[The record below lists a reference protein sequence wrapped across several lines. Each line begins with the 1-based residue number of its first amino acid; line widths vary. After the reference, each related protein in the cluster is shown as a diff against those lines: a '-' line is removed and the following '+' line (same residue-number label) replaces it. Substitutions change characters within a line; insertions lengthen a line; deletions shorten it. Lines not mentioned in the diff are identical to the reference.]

1 MDFALY
7 SQGCCGSIRMVEC
20 LKAAGLVRV
29 CEPGYEAAHT
39 RYPPFRSPSKVL
51 YMYGDPRNI
60 LLSCI
65 NRGEEWI
72 HAHCS
77 ALQGDVRYIKHNT
90 DKIISDGYDPL
101 HLETHF
107 MNWFSLNPDYDI
119 MFLKYEALE
128 DPKIFQ
134 QVLDFFGVVSDKSY
148 DWCPRKTSYK
158 NLFSEEQIQITDL
171 FSDLLKLQDQ
181 LPSCMVKGSS

>member
-39 RYPPFRSPSKVL
+39 RYPPFHSPSKVL
-51 YMYGDPRNI
+51 YMYGDPRDI

-65 NRGEEWI
+65 NRGEEWM
-72 HAHCS
+72 HAHCT

-90 DKIISDGYDPL
+90 GKIISDGYDPL
-101 HLETHF
+101 YLETHF
-107 MNWFSLNPDYDI
+107 MNWFSLNPDYDL

-128 DPKIFQ
+128 DSKIFQ
-134 QVLDFFGVVSDKSY
+134 RVLDFFGVVSDKSY

-158 NLFSEEQIQITDL
+158 NLPENQKQGITKM
-171 FSDLLKLQDQ
+171 FRSLLRTQRKLPPCFEWKQ
-181 LPSCMVKGSS
+181 K